1 MDSGAKYSIILE
13 VFSMLK
19 SNGVMPHSIT
29 IASVLPAC
37 AQLLALEW
45 GREIHYYLI
54 QSGIDTNLFVRN
66 ALLDTYAKC
75 QSLED
80 ALHVF

>member
-1 MDSGAKYSIILE
+1 MDSGVKYSIILE

-19 SNGVMPHSIT
+19 SEGVMPHSIT
-29 IASVLPAC
+29 IFGVFLAC

-45 GREIHYYLI
+45 GIEIHYYLI
-54 QSGIDTNLFVRN
+54 QSGIDANLFVKN

>member
-1 MDSGAKYSIILE
+1 MKYSIILE

-19 SNGVMPHSIT
+19 SEGVIPHSIT
-29 IASVLPAC
+29 ISGVLPAC

-54 QSGIDTNLFVRN
+54 QSGIDANLFVRN